1 MKFIKKI
8 TLIAL
13 SLLVFCCTTFAI
25 STSNNINRDISIIGK
40 AKQVILA
47 DLKTDMTKPQMLTPA
62 ALLVVVGIV
71 LISTCPAYTSTGNPK
86 PKPKPG
92 KATRNNN
99 FNYSNIEP
107 SKIAI
112 SNLD

>member
-1 MKFIKKI
+1 MKFIKKM
-8 TLIAL
+8 TLIVL
-13 SLLVFCCTTFAI
+13 SLLVFCYTTFAI
-25 STSNNINRDISIIGK
+25 NTSNNINRDISILGK
-40 AKQVILA
+40 AKQVVLA
-47 DLKTDMTKPQMLTPA
+47 DLKTDMTKPQMLTPV

-86 PKPKPG
+86 PGKPG

-99 FNYSNIEP
+99 FGYSNIEIN
-107 SKIAI
+107 KIAI